1 MNLKEEVRQKRK
13 RVKKKKPTTLSAWI
27 EVAKTT
33 AGQGNRGCCV
43 TLPVRHFI
51 LSHPVNKSC

>member
-13 RVKKKKPTTLSAWI
+13 RVKKNPTTLSAWI
-27 EVAKTT
+27 EVVKTT
-33 AGQGNRGCCV
+33 AGQGNRGFCV